1 MGEGRAEV
9 ELMAGFGGRAR
20 EEWRSACRAG
30 EAPGLP
36 FLEVRPQPREV
47 LQEAV
52 GCTTAGGLTS
62 SKVSN

>member
-1 MGEGRAEV
+1 
-9 ELMAGFGGRAR
+9 MARVWRPAR

-36 FLEVRPQPREV
+36 CLEVRPLPREV

>member
-1 MGEGRAEV
+1 M
-9 ELMAGFGGRAR
+9 ELMARVWRPAR

-36 FLEVRPQPREV
+36 CLEVRPQPREV